1 MNKRIEILKKVARFS
16 KRKKFPKKLIVIELT
31 SLLLLMY
38 FGGMIKK
45 IIYKFIKLIFPN
57 KWTVIA
63 YFTIGIILGVF
74 VLPYKNMIPEEDRA
88 YGNDVQ
94 SIEKIDLNKLPM
106 IGNNV
111 ASSGELPLNSI
122 KQNNESDNNENNYNN
137 GQNSINNDQTDIND
151 GQTIQYTDEQLR
163 NMQFLIRVNRQQNC
177 ITIYTT
183 DENGDYSV
191 PVKAMLCSTGGEST
205 PLGTYSV
212 REKYVFRKLLYDVYG
227 QYATRIVDQI
237 LFHSSSYAGK
247 SKDTLLPE
255 EFNKLG
261 TPASHGCIRLT
272 TQDAK
277 WIYDYCRWGTIVEIY
292 DGDYPGPLGKPE
304 VVKLP
309 EDTVWDPTDID
320 ENNVWNNAVPVI
332 NAEDRS
338 IKRGEKFNPLEGVT
352 AIDTCGNDITDKM
365 VITEQ
370 VNEFILGD
378 YQVNYFVCDLLGR
391 TVQKTITITV
401 E

>member
-1 MNKRIEILKKVARFS
+1 MNKRIEILKKVVRFS

-31 SLLLLMY
+31 LLLLIMY
-38 FGGMIKK
+38 FVGMIKK
-45 IIYKFIKLIFPN
+45 IVCNFLKFIFPN
-57 KWTVIA
+57 KRTVIA
-63 YFTIGIILGVF
+63 YITIGIILGVF

-94 SIEKIDLNKLPM
+94 SIEKIDLNKLPV

-122 KQNNESDNNENNYNN
+122 KQNNELENNGNTGNKEQNDINNE
-137 GQNSINNDQTDIND
+137 QTDINA
-151 GQTIQYTDEQLR
+151 GQTIQYTDEQLK
-163 NMQFLIRVNRQQNC
+163 NMHFLIRVNRQQNC

-191 PVKAMLCSTGGEST
+191 PVKSMICSTGGEST

-212 REKYVFRKLLYDVYG
+212 REKYGFRKLLYDVYG
-227 QYATRIVDQI
+227 QYATRIVGQI
-237 LFHSSSYAGK
+237 LFHSSSYADK
-247 SKDTLLPE
+247 SKDTLLAE

-261 TPASHGCIRLT
+261 TSASHGCIRLT
-272 TQDAK
+272 TEDAK

-292 DGDYPGPLGKPE
+292 DEDYPGPLGKPE

-320 ENNVWNNAVPVI
+320 ENNVWNEAVPVI
-332 NAEDRS
+332 NAEDRT
-338 IKRGEKFNPLEGVT
+338 IKRGEKFNPLENVT
-352 AIDTCGNDITDKM
+352 ATDTCGNDITDKM

-370 VNEFILGD
+370 VNEYVSGEYKVD
-378 YQVNYFVCDLLGR
+378 YFVCDLLGR
-391 TVQKTITITV
+391 TAQKTITITV
-401 E
+401 K